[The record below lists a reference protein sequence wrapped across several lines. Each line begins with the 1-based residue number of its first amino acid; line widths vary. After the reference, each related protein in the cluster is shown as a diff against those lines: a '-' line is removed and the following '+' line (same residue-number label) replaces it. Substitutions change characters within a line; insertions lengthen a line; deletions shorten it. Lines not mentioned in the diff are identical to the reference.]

1 MYKIKTSPK
10 MFDFRTRPHFYII
23 FCLMYFKSKVNIK
36 YSPKLCMNFGLI
48 LLVYVNSFNTS
59 VVHFKHSPLCF
70 AMVYISRTSFTI
82 ICRCV
87 TWKMLSDI
95 RFVRS
100 RARSHTAAGCSRR
113 RTWRRTTHSVRALAL
128 ASTEPPPVLDH
139 TLALA
144 YISSYQ

>member
-1 MYKIKTSPK
+1 
-10 MFDFRTRPHFYII
+10 MFDFRTRPHFYIV

-36 YSPKLCMNFGLI
+36 YSPKLCINFGLI

-59 VVHFKHSPLCF
+59 VDHFKHSIAVLRHSI
-70 AMVYISRTSFTI
+70 YTSRTPFTI
-82 ICRCV
+82 IRRCV
-87 TWKMLSDI
+87 TCKMLSEI